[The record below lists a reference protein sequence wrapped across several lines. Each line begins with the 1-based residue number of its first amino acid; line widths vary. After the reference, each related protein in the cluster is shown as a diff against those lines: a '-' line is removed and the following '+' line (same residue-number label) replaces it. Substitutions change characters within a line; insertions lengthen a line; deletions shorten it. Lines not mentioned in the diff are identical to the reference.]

1 MIKHIVIVTD
11 IFGLC
16 IGLEQLVQDLAQAG
30 KNQTDADQTAGSRLS
45 ITVIDPFQQQR
56 QCFSNEQQA
65 YAAYTEQCG
74 HDNYASTVAR
84 AIVQPADLAIG
95 FSAGASALWRALS
108 TPAAANIK
116 QAMLFY
122 PGQIH
127 QYLKL
132 TPDIPASIIFGA
144 SEPHFNVDA
153 MLQLLS
159 QKPSVSACKT
169 MYQHGFMNQP
179 SAAFSEEAYQHYLNV
194 IKERSGGL
202 LNTPTNTA
210 ATTAETR

>member
-1 MIKHIVIVTD
+1 MSKQIGIVTD
-11 IFGLC
+11 IFGHC
-16 IGLEQLVQDLAQAG
+16 RGLEQLLQDLAEMG
-30 KNQTDADQTAGSRLS
+30 HHQTPASRLN
-45 ITVIDPFQQQR
+45 ITVIDPYQQQT
-56 QCFSNEQQA
+56 QSFSDEQQA
-65 YAAYTEQCG
+65 YAAYSEQCG
-74 HDNYASTVAR
+74 HDNYASIVAR
-84 AIVQPADLAIG
+84 AIQQPVDLAIG

-127 QYLKL
+127 HHLKL

-144 SEPHFNVDA
+144 SEPHFNVDS

-159 QKPSVSACKT
+159 QKPSVNACKT
-169 MYQHGFMNQP
+169 AYQHGFMNLP
-179 SAAFSEEAYQHYLNV
+179 SAAFNAAGYQHYLNV
-194 IKERSGGL
+194 IKEKSGWL

>member
-1 MIKHIVIVTD
+1 MTQQVLLVTD
-11 IFGLC
+11 IFGYC
-16 IGLEQLVQDLAQAG
+16 QGLQRLQQDLAAM
-30 KNQTDADQTAGSRLS
+30 DMAVSF
-45 ITVIDPFQQQR
+45 VDPYAAIAQQ
-56 QCFSNEQQA
+56 FTGEAQA
-65 YAAYTEQCG
+65 YAAYTDQG
-74 HDNYASTVAR
+74 SHDNYASTVAR
-84 AIVQPADLAIG
+84 AIQQPVDLAIG

-108 TPAAANIK
+108 TPAAVNVK

-127 QYLKL
+127 HHLKL
-132 TPDIPASIIFGA
+132 TPDIPTSIIFGA

-159 QKPSVSACKT
+159 QKPSVNASKT
-169 MYQHGFMNQP
+169 VYQHGFMNLP
-179 SAAFSEEAYQHYLNV
+179 SAAFSEAGYQHYLNV
-194 IKERSGGL
+194 IKEKSGWL